1 MADTIAAIST
11 PQGEGGIGIVRISG
25 DKSLDIMKKLLH
37 PCPPVIRPRY
47 AYYGNICRPESEE
60 VVDEAI
66 CFYMKAPHS
75 YTCEDVVE
83 IQAHG
88 GVVSIRLILR
98 AVLEAG
104 ARMAEPGEFTKLAFL
119 NGRMDLEQA
128 EAVIDVIKAK
138 SELPLQIAERQLR
151 GRLGTEIRD
160 IREQLRDVLAQ
171 MTVNIDFPDE
181 DIEQVENEKFLASL
195 REIQAHIQRLLDTCD
210 DGRIAKEGIKVAIAG
225 KPNVGKSSLMNA
237 LLGEERAI
245 VTSIPGTTRDTIEES
260 ANIGGIP
267 LVLTD
272 TAGIRDTEDVI
283 EKIGIRKSHEEME
296 AADLLILVMDG
307 SKALEEA
314 DEQELREMI
323 PSNWGIDRE
332 TDEAEKA
339 ERNRENREYQG
350 NHSRRT
356 NERSKVLVVI
366 NKEDLG
372 CCVTEEEVCRV
383 LGNVKV
389 VRTSLLTMEGA
400 DTVAAAIREM
410 FASGIESMTE
420 RNIITSERHRNA
432 LERGLLAASDG
443 ISLLES
449 GEAIEICE
457 IPVHNAYDCLGEI
470 IGETAGEEI
479 LDTVFSKFCLG
490 K

>member
-1 MADTIAAIST
+1 
-11 PQGEGGIGIVRISG
+11 
-25 DKSLDIMKKLLH
+25 
-37 PCPPVIRPRY
+37 
-47 AYYGNICRPESEE
+47 
-60 VVDEAI
+60 
-66 CFYMKAPHS
+66 
-75 YTCEDVVE
+75 
-83 IQAHG
+83 
-88 GVVSIRLILR
+88 
-98 AVLEAG
+98 
-104 ARMAEPGEFTKLAFL
+104 
-119 NGRMDLEQA
+119 
-128 EAVIDVIKAK
+128 
-138 SELPLQIAERQLR
+138 
-151 GRLGTEIRD
+151 
-160 IREQLRDVLAQ
+160 
-171 MTVNIDFPDE
+171 
-181 DIEQVENEKFLASL
+181 
-195 REIQAHIQRLLDTCD
+195 
-210 DGRIAKEGIKVAIAG
+210 
-225 KPNVGKSSLMNA
+225 
-237 LLGEERAI
+237 
-245 VTSIPGTTRDTIEES
+245 
-260 ANIGGIP
+260 
-267 LVLTD
+267 
-272 TAGIRDTEDVI
+272 
-283 EKIGIRKSHEEME
+283 
-296 AADLLILVMDG
+296 MDG
-307 SKALEEA
+307 SRKLEEA
-314 DEQELREMI
+314 EEQELREMI

-339 ERNRENREYQG
+339 ERNRENREY
-350 NHSRRT
+350 RRDHRRI
-356 NERSKVLVVI
+356 NESSKVLVVI

>member
-195 REIQAHIQRLLDTCD
+195 REIKAHIQRLLDTCD

-283 EKIGIRKSHEEME
+283 EKIGIR
-296 AADLLILVMDG
+296 
-307 SKALEEA
+307 
-314 DEQELREMI
+314 
-323 PSNWGIDRE
+323 
-332 TDEAEKA
+332 
-339 ERNRENREYQG
+339 
-350 NHSRRT
+350 
-356 NERSKVLVVI
+356 
-366 NKEDLG
+366 
-372 CCVTEEEVCRV
+372 
-383 LGNVKV
+383 
-389 VRTSLLTMEGA
+389 
-400 DTVAAAIREM
+400 
-410 FASGIESMTE
+410 
-420 RNIITSERHRNA
+420 
-432 LERGLLAASDG
+432 
-443 ISLLES
+443 
-449 GEAIEICE
+449 
-457 IPVHNAYDCLGEI
+457 
-470 IGETAGEEI
+470 
-479 LDTVFSKFCLG
+479 
-490 K
+490 